1 MNVTRAP
8 ASQPNLI
15 TVIQHVIADALS
27 SVHTAFP
34 AQIDKYDYMT
44 AKADV
49 KPLINAIYP
58 DGSVMEFPIIPNV
71 PVVWPRTS
79 LGSISFPLQRGDG
92 CLIVCSERSIDD
104 WLLLSE
110 QHTPSDPRMF
120 DLNDAIAIPGLYSF
134 ASQTKITG
142 NDKFEIHYKDQQV
155 TIDESGNIAIGGTS
169 LQALMTSA
177 YSTALTTYLSALQTL
192 TKAIASLNPT
202 TIAAA
207 LLVFNVLYPS
217 GFVVPSNGETSKV
230 KAQ

>member
-1 MNVTRAP
+1 MNVTKAP

-34 AQIDKYDYMT
+34 AQIEKYDFTT

-49 KPLINAIYP
+49 KPLINAVYP
-58 DGSVMEFPIIPNV
+58 DGSTMELPVIPNV

-104 WLLLSE
+104 WLLLGGNNN
-110 QHTPSDPRMF
+110 TPSDPRMF
-120 DLNDAIAIPGLYSF
+120 DLNDAIAIPGVYSF
-134 ASQTKITG
+134 AVQTKIKG

-155 TIDESGNIAIGGTS
+155 TIDKDGNIEIGAKDTQK
-169 LQALMTSA
+169 LAAEPFVNTVC
-177 YSTALTTYLSALQTL
+177 SALGIFPVPPSFL
-192 TKAIASLNPT
+192 TQ
-202 TIAAA
+202 
-207 LLVFNVLYPS
+207 
-217 GFVVPSNGETSKV
+217 KV

>member
-15 TVIQHVIADALS
+15 TVIQHVLADAFS
-27 SVHTAFP
+27 SIHTAFP
-34 AQIDKYDYMT
+34 AQIETYDYKT
-44 AKADV
+44 AKANV
-49 KPLINAIYP
+49 KPLISATYP
-58 DGSVMEFPIIPNV
+58 DGTSMELPVIQNV

-104 WLLLSE
+104 WLSLGG
-110 QHTPSDPRMF
+110 QNVPTDPRAF

-142 NDKFEIHYKDQQV
+142 NNKFEIHYKDQKV
-155 TIDESGNIAIGGTS
+155 TIDESGNIEIGS
-169 LQALMTSA
+169 
-177 YSTALTTYLSALQTL
+177 
-192 TKAIASLNPT
+192 ASLKYLLNEDFITKVLNHTHGGVTAGQGISGTAAYVAPVTGAT
-202 TIAAA
+202 T
-207 LLVFNVLYPS
+207 
-217 GFVVPSNGETSKV
+217 TKV